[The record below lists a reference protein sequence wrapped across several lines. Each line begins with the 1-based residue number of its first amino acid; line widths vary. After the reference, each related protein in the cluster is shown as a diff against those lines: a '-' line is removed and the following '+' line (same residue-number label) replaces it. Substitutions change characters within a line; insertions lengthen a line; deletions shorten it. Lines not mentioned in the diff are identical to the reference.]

1 MHTSASVIRTLHISE
16 CNTILSIHS
25 GREEGRCEG
34 EKGKEG
40 KGGGGEGEGDKGK
53 GAKKRRK
60 SSSGMSTCIY

>member
-1 MHTSASVIRTLHISE
+1 MHARASVISE
-16 CNTILSIHS
+16 CNNTILSIHS

-40 KGGGGEGEGDKGK
+40 KGGGREGEGDKGK

-60 SSSGMSTCIY
+60 SSSGMSAMH